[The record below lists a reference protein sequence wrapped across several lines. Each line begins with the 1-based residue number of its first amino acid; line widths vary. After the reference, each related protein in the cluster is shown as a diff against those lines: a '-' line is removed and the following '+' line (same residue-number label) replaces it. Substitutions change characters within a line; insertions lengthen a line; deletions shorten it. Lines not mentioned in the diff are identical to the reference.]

1 MAKFVYFKNA
11 CKMYYP
17 IGQYFSSDNFDYI
30 REAASSINKVFPT
43 GKLILVVR
51 GHSGSI
57 LAGSIAYILKRK
69 GREVL
74 ISVSRKAESTHGENL
89 EGISSNVSDDTH
101 IIVVDD
107 FVQTG
112 ETIEAILKDLTERI
126 KNMKVFDMLCVAN
139 GWDKGDFTEGGG
151 EEREELTDIGRQTKE
166 LLLILSIYCVTGQM
180 RNESISSITIPI
192 LLSMGIH
199 QI

>member
-74 ISVSRKAESTHGENL
+74 ISVSRKAESTHGNNL

-139 GWDKGDFTEGGG
+139 SWDKGDFTEEGG
-151 EEREELTDIGRQTKE
+151 ERGTNRYWEVNKRIASHFEYILCNRPDEE
-166 LLLILSIYCVTGQM
+166 
-180 RNESISSITIPI
+180 
-192 LLSMGIH
+192 
-199 QI
+199 

>member
-1 MAKFVYFKNA
+1 MAKFIYFKNA
-11 CKMYYP
+11 CRMYYP

-74 ISVSRKAESTHGENL
+74 ISVSRKAESTHGDNL

-107 FVQTG
+107 FIQTG

-126 KNMKVFDMLCVAN
+126 KNMKVFDMLCIAN
-139 GWDKGDFTEGGG
+139 HWGEDNLTEEGTASKRIASYFEYILCNRPD
-151 EEREELTDIGRQTKE
+151 EE
-166 LLLILSIYCVTGQM
+166 
-180 RNESISSITIPI
+180 
-192 LLSMGIH
+192 
-199 QI
+199 

>member
-11 CKMYYP
+11 CRMYYP

-57 LAGSIAYILKRK
+57 LAGGIAYILKRK

-74 ISVSRKAESTHGENL
+74 ISVSRKAEPTHGENL

-126 KNMKVFDMLCVAN
+126 KDMKVFDMLCVAN
-139 GWDKGDFTEGGG
+139 GWDKDDLTEEGGERG
-151 EEREELTDIGRQTKE
+151 TNRYWEVNKRIASHFEYILCNRPDEE
-166 LLLILSIYCVTGQM
+166 
-180 RNESISSITIPI
+180 
-192 LLSMGIH
+192 
-199 QI
+199 

>member
-139 GWDKGDFTEGGG
+139 SWDKGDFTEEGG
-151 EEREELTDIGRQTKE
+151 ERGTNRYWEVNKRIASHFEYILCNRPDEE
-166 LLLILSIYCVTGQM
+166 
-180 RNESISSITIPI
+180 
-192 LLSMGIH
+192 
-199 QI
+199 

>member
-57 LAGSIAYILKRK
+57 LAGSIAYMLKRK

-74 ISVSRKAESTHGENL
+74 ISVSRKAESTHGDNL

-139 GWDKGDFTEGGG
+139 SWDKGDFTEEGG
-151 EEREELTDIGRQTKE
+151 ERGTNRYWEVNKRIASHFEYILCNRPDEE
-166 LLLILSIYCVTGQM
+166 
-180 RNESISSITIPI
+180 
-192 LLSMGIH
+192 
-199 QI
+199 

>member
-1 MAKFVYFKNA
+1 MAEFVYFKNT
-11 CKMYYP
+11 CRILYP
-17 IGQYFSSDNFDYI
+17 VGQHFSLGNFNYI
-30 REAASSINKVFPT
+30 REAASSINKIFPT

-57 LAGSIAYILKRK
+57 LAGGIAYILKRK

-74 ISVSRKAESTHGENL
+74 ISVSRKAEPTHGENL

-139 GWDKGDFTEGGG
+139 GWDKGDLTEEGGEG
-151 EEREELTDIGRQTKE
+151 GTNRYWEVNKRIASHFEYILCNRPDEE
-166 LLLILSIYCVTGQM
+166 
-180 RNESISSITIPI
+180 
-192 LLSMGIH
+192 
-199 QI
+199 

>member
-11 CKMYYP
+11 CRMYYP

-57 LAGSIAYILKRK
+57 LAGGIAYILKRK

-74 ISVSRKAESTHGENL
+74 ISVSRKAEPTHGDNL

-112 ETIEAILKDLTERI
+112 ETIEAILKDLTERV
-126 KNMKVFDMLCVAN
+126 KNMKVFDMLCIAN
-139 GWDKGDFTEGGG
+139 GWDKGDLTEKGG
-151 EEREELTDIGRQTKE
+151 ERGTNRYWEVNKRIASHFEYILCNRPDEE
-166 LLLILSIYCVTGQM
+166 
-180 RNESISSITIPI
+180 
-192 LLSMGIH
+192 
-199 QI
+199 

>member
-1 MAKFVYFKNA
+1 MAKFVYFRNA

-17 IGQYFSSDNFDYI
+17 VGQYFSSDNFDYI

-89 EGISSNVSDDTH
+89 EGIPSNVSDDTH

-107 FVQTG
+107 FIQTG

-126 KNMKVFDMLCVAN
+126 KNIKVFDMLCIAN
-139 GWDKGDFTEGGG
+139 HWGEDNLTEEGTASKRIASHFEYILCNRPD
-151 EEREELTDIGRQTKE
+151 EE
-166 LLLILSIYCVTGQM
+166 
-180 RNESISSITIPI
+180 
-192 LLSMGIH
+192 
-199 QI
+199 